1 MALQVVAEVELVAV
15 QDLLVEVEVLVWR
28 LVEGV
33 WAMEGVLV
41 LR

>member
-1 MALQVVAEVELVAV
+1 MALQVVAEVLLVAV

-28 LVEGV
+28 WVEGV